1 MQAAAGVGN
10 SVFHG
15 VKTHLV
21 LVKLL
26 IYAHS
31 TLPIPIQMVSVDY
44 VYTEICGRRRLA
56 DLLRFLCHLHGGFIH

>member
-1 MQAAAGVGN
+1 MQAAAGVGK

-26 IYAHS
+26 IYALS
-31 TLPIPIQMVSVDY
+31 TLFLFLPIHSMVSVDY
-44 VYTEICGRRRLA
+44 GY
-56 DLLRFLCHLHGGFIH
+56 